1 MQIGIRG
8 RGAPTI
14 FLFQRYLQSNN
25 SSAAVGNVVVSVLSI
40 VLHINLLIANPIL
53 TLTQRLTV
61 ISGKRALCFVVSE
74 TEQNWTVV
82 SSCAFHESVIGP
94 SAFYGSVNHKTNFE
108 SQCVFHTI
116 IYVY

>member
-82 SSCAFHESVIGP
+82 YIFLRLPRIRYWSECILWLRES
-94 SAFYGSVNHKTNFE
+94 
-108 SQCVFHTI
+108 
-116 IYVY
+116 